1 MVHMMLELE
10 YVLQLLPNPKTY
22 YMLHCFQI
30 CLRVGVALLV
40 LGGHITKKEFLI
52 MWVVED
58 LEWRKFLAYNIICFT
73 FNTISQKDME
83 C

>member
-1 MVHMMLELE
+1 MMLELE
-10 YVLQLLPNPKTY
+10 YVLPLLPNLKTY

-30 CLRVGVALLV
+30 CLKVGVALLI
-40 LGGHITKKEFLI
+40 LGSHITKKEFLI